1 MCVYHSELKVI
12 KRAGHTDLQCFDAA
26 INEMETY
33 YMESSGCAR
42 YDETNEA
49 KIQSHSHSCIHTR
62 YPKLKFLARTIAVL
76 GVSSRISPFCK

>member
-1 MCVYHSELKVI
+1 MRECLYHSELKAI
-12 KRAGHTDLQCFDAA
+12 KQAGHTDIQCSDAA

-49 KIQSHSHSCIHTR
+49 KIQN
-62 YPKLKFLARTIAVL
+62 TITLTLSPIRPISKAKVL
-76 GVSSRISPFCK
+76 GKNNSGARC